1 MRPKQQRG
9 EATVEQVLEAAL
21 RIYASEGE
29 AGLTVGAITK
39 ASGVSSGSVY
49 HHFGNLHGV
58 VATLAL
64 RSTGR
69 LLEALAGALEQATDA
84 RSGIRAVVRSYLDFA
99 RTHPE
104 AARLIHSVTADHELM
119 THPGQVRESQEARLA
134 PVARWIHAHT
144 KSGELADLPV
154 PLIEALV
161 LGPVV
166 AVVRRWLTVG
176 DLDLAEADRAL
187 PEQIWRSVSGAP
199 GDGELAT
206 PGPS

>member
-64 RSTGR
+64 RSVGR
-69 LLEALAGALEQATDA
+69 LLDALTRALEQATDA
-84 RSGIRAVVRSYLDFA
+84 RSGVLAVVRAYLDFA
-99 RTHPE
+99 QAHPE
-104 AARLIHSVTADHELM
+104 AARLIHSVTTDHELM
-119 THPGQVRESQEARLA
+119 TRTGQIRESQEARLTPIA
-134 PVARWIHAHT
+134 VWIHTHT
-144 KSGELADLPV
+144 KSGELAELPAPV
-154 PLIEALV
+154 IEALV

-176 DLDLAEADRAL
+176 DVDLTEAERTL
-187 PEQIWRSVSGAP
+187 PEQIWRSVSNARNVSTASGH
-199 GDGELAT
+199 
-206 PGPS
+206 S

>member
-58 VATLAL
+58 IATLAL
-64 RSTGR
+64 RSVGR
-69 LLEALAGALEQATDA
+69 LLDALTTALEQATDA
-84 RSGIRAVVRSYLDFA
+84 RSGVRAVVRTYLDFA
-99 RTHPE
+99 QAHPE
-104 AARLIHSVTADHELM
+104 AARLMHSVTADHELM
-119 THPGQVRESQEARLA
+119 TRTGQIRESQEARLTPIA
-134 PVARWIHAHT
+134 LWIHAHT
-144 KSGELADLPV
+144 KSGELADLPTPV
-154 PLIEALV
+154 IEALV

-176 DLDLAEADRAL
+176 DLDLAEADRTL
-187 PEQIWRSVSGAP
+187 PDQIWRAVSNARTDSPDTG
-199 GDGELAT
+199 T
-206 PGPS
+206 S

>member
-58 VATLAL
+58 IATLAL
-64 RSTGR
+64 RSVGQ
-69 LLEALAGALEQATDA
+69 LLDALTTALEQATDA
-84 RSGIRAVVRSYLDFA
+84 RSGVRAVVRTYLDFA
-99 RTHPE
+99 QAHPE
-104 AARLIHSVTADHELM
+104 AARLMHSVTADHELM
-119 THPGQVRESQEARLA
+119 TRTGQIRESQEARLTPIA
-134 PVARWIHAHT
+134 LWIHAHT
-144 KSGELADLPV
+144 KSGELADLPTPV
-154 PLIEALV
+154 IEALV

-176 DLDLAEADRAL
+176 DIDLAEAGRTL
-187 PEQIWRSVSGAP
+187 PDQIWRAVSNVRTGSP
-199 GDGELAT
+199 DT
-206 PGPS
+206 GPS

>member
-58 VATLAL
+58 IATLAL
-64 RSTGR
+64 RSVGR
-69 LLEALAGALEQATDA
+69 LLDALTTALEQATDA
-84 RSGIRAVVRSYLDFA
+84 RSGVRAVVRTYLDFA
-99 RTHPE
+99 RAHPE
-104 AARLIHSVTADHELM
+104 AARLMHSVTADHELM
-119 THPGQVRESQEARLA
+119 TRTGQIRESQEARLTPIA
-134 PVARWIHAHT
+134 LWIHAHT
-144 KSGELADLPV
+144 KSGELADLPTPV
-154 PLIEALV
+154 IEALV

-176 DLDLAEADRAL
+176 DLDLAEADRTL
-187 PEQIWRSVSGAP
+187 PDQIWRAVSSARTDSPDP
-199 GDGELAT
+199 GT
-206 PGPS
+206 S